1 MLPYNCATC
10 YFLFKTSSKGRI
22 FNSYNSIYDGNIR
35 ANSKIQTI
43 TACYHPIPDFPFLL
57 SINLTDRLRGS
68 TYSSLAKKFQI
79 SGQEF
84 FVDPLSGPIF
94 SEQSKRINKINYCK
108 RVMDKINKEEKKS
121 VLICGWWYNE
131 LVVANLK
138 RKHKRIIKIT
148 LRNWNFIPLLTNERC
163 KTKWI

>member
-1 MLPYNCATC
+1 MLHVISYLKLPQKAGYLTPTIPFMMVTLGLTLKFKQLRLATIL
-10 YFLFKTSSKGRI
+10 FLTS
-22 FNSYNSIYDGNIR
+22 
-35 ANSKIQTI
+35 
-43 TACYHPIPDFPFLL
+43 PFLL

-108 RVMDKINKEEKKS
+108 RVMDKINKEEK
-121 VLICGWWYNE
+121 
-131 LVVANLK
+131 NL
-138 RKHKRIIKIT
+138 
-148 LRNWNFIPLLTNERC
+148 C
-163 KTKWI
+163 